1 MFHRNRMR
9 SSRSNM
15 RSFQFELAN
24 PVDPS
29 TLAPLTPNYVVHKN
43 VENFPK
49 ILKKKIVKENKD
61 SFGLNSQ

>member
-1 MFHRNRMR
+1 LK
-9 SSRSNM
+9 
-15 RSFQFELAN
+15 FELAN
-24 PVDPS
+24 HVGPS
-29 TLAPLTPNYVVHKN
+29 TLVPLTPNSVVHKN